1 MVDRVKR
8 SEGLRTLRDLLDG
21 RITNDEFVRRFP
33 RAEHDS
39 ALAAI
44 LQAAWMQFSDRREH
58 KLTGRDSPAPE
69 LRAVLERCCV
79 FLSTSLEFEW
89 PPVKTRI
96 GKGLLQLI
104 GLGRPLDA
112 ADDEYKSAGDFDV
125 WPFLQRSDYEA
136 SVKRRVAHPLSLSND
151 APH

>member
-1 MVDRVKR
+1 MVDLVRR

-33 RAEHDS
+33 RAEHDP

-44 LQAAWMQFSDRREH
+44 LQAAWMQFSDQRVH
-58 KLTGRDSPAPE
+58 KLTGRDSPVPE

-79 FLSTSLEFEW
+79 FLNTSLEFEW

-125 WPFLQRSDYEA
+125 WPFLKRNDYEL
-136 SVKRRVAHPLSLSND
+136 SRKSTQSRR
-151 APH
+151 